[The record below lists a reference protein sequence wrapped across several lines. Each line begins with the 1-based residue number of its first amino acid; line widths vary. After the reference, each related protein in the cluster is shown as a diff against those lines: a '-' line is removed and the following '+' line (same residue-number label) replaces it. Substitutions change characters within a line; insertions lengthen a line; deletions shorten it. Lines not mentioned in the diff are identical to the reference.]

1 MDRVGGGGTSGPC
14 PGVPHRHPH
23 LHGPLGLAAGRR
35 PAAGRLPR
43 LHPRGAHQQRAAGL
57 QGPPAAGA
65 GGVAGLQVLHRVPAR
80 PVPPR
85 GEGQRGVRVSP
96 GLDRPAVRP
105 GGPGPLPRP
114 QVSVP
119 RRKLGGLWSG
129 CRQGLRP
136 CECRNAQAPCS
147 GPAVCPAHPPLQA
160 REGPRPSTRPVAR
173 GGFRPYGATV
183 SLCGQQVCVTGHHRA
198 TWQIFIEGLLCA
210 WPCGK
215 QERPSSSVLT
225 PEPRLELGGC

>member
-1 MDRVGGGGTSGPC
+1 MPPCGDRGPGLGASRVRIAEAQGRGRVTGRWRWGEVWAVDRVGGGGTSGPC
-14 PGVPHRHPH
+14 PGVSHRHPH

-173 GGFRPYGATV
+173 GGFRPY
-183 SLCGQQVCVTGHHRA
+183 
-198 TWQIFIEGLLCA
+198 
-210 WPCGK
+210 
-215 QERPSSSVLT
+215 
-225 PEPRLELGGC
+225 